1 MNSLTASSFNV
12 LSNGAVRKGSKDYA
26 VAARFAVKTAEK
38 KKNTH
43 KDQGTFQVNFQV
55 LNGFLPHRKDDFAKI
70 SFR

>member
-1 MNSLTASSFNV
+1 ML
-12 LSNGAVRKGSKDYA
+12 LLPGLQSKLQ
-26 VAARFAVKTAEK
+26 K

>member
-1 MNSLTASSFNV
+1 M
-12 LSNGAVRKGSKDYA
+12 RKGSKDYA

-38 KKNTH
+38 KKTTH